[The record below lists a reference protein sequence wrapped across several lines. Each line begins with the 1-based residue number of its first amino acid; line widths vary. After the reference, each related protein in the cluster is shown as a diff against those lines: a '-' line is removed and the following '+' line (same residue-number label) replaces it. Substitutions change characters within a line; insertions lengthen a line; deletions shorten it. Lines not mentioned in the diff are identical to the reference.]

1 MNLFNLLFSDFQDE
15 VSKKT
20 RMFAEVEAKL
30 ELLEITGEER
40 IKEEKD
46 KIVKILEA
54 GFSERQRVGLHE
66 LETRLRQEQEE
77 ALQSLA
83 EKVSS

>member
-1 MNLFNLLFSDFQDE
+1 M
-15 VSKKT
+15 KT
-20 RMFAEVEAKL
+20 RMLAEVEAKL

-54 GFSERQRVGLHE
+54 GFSERQRVGLQE
-66 LETRLRQEQEE
+66 QETRLRQEQDE
-77 ALQSLA
+77 ALQALA
-83 EKVSS
+83 EKVC